1 VTGVM
6 RSPGRSRG
14 AAANDA
20 CTQHLR
26 AAGPARLRSDLN
38 FTEAIQTL
46 RGFTLS
52 PAERGLFSL
61 LIRAAVLSPA
71 AAEVLVRMDLR
82 TKAQR
87 RAAVVAATV
96 AMAAEIDAGEA
107 Q

>member
-1 VTGVM
+1 VYATFESSG
-6 RSPGRSRG
+6 SRE
-14 AAANDA
+14 AAVGPEFHRGDPN
-20 CTQHLR
+20 
-26 AAGPARLRSDLN
+26 AAR
-38 FTEAIQTL
+38 I
-46 RGFTLS
+46 